1 MSAGRERPTVL
12 QWLRYAYG
20 GRLPRELSGWVLRD
34 TTGRGWVWRHLAR
47 AVVQLLPVI
56 VVCLVAVPAPLGY
69 RISAAV
75 GGLFLA
81 LVFSM
86 AYMVETTEHRV
97 VKAGFESGTAAR
109 LREERV
115 ERGRAERRS
124 PYRRDGAGSYD

>member
-1 MSAGRERPTVL
+1 VSAGRERPTVL

-20 GRLPRELSGWVLRD
+20 GRLPRDLSGWVLRD
-34 TTGRGWVWRHLAR
+34 TTGRTWVWRHLAR

-56 VVCLVAVPAPLGY
+56 VLCLVVVPAPLAY

-75 GGLFLA
+75 GGLLLA

-97 VKAGFESGTAAR
+97 VKAGFASGTAAQ

-115 ERGRAERRS
+115 ERQRLERRS
-124 PYRRDGAGSYD
+124 PYRHDGAGSFD

>member
-1 MSAGRERPTVL
+1 VL
-12 QWLRYAYG
+12 
-20 GRLPRELSGWVLRD
+20 
-34 TTGRGWVWRHLAR
+34 
-47 AVVQLLPVI
+47 

-109 LREERV
+109 LREQRV
-115 ERGRAERRS
+115 ERQRAERRS
-124 PYRRDGAGSYD
+124 PYRRDGAGSFD

>member
-1 MSAGRERPTVL
+1 MSAERGRPTVV

-34 TTGRGWVWRHLAR
+34 TTGRGWVRRHLTR
-47 AVVQLLPVI
+47 SVVQLLPVV

-69 RISAAV
+69 RVSAAV

-81 LVFSM
+81 LVFSS

-97 VKAGFESGTAAR
+97 VKAGYESGTAAR
-109 LREERV
+109 LREERH
-115 ERGRAERRS
+115 ERERAERRS
-124 PYRRDGAGSYD
+124 PYRRDGAGSFD